1 MIKNEE
7 TRVLIERWA
16 GYDTESVWS
25 LIKRSM
31 RKFKL
36 AKAISK
42 HTKSSANKEQNGT
55 YRLS

>member
-7 TRVLIERWA
+7 TMVLIERWA

-42 HTKSSANKEQNGT
+42 HLKSSVNKE
-55 YRLS
+55 